1 MFTNETSA
9 ARAQGVAVHSTYRP
23 DVMLIGRARC
33 RPKCQGACPGH
44 PVDVGR
50 PEFRCDGGGY

>member
-1 MFTNETSA
+1 
-9 ARAQGVAVHSTYRP
+9 
-23 DVMLIGRARC
+23 MLIGRARC

-50 PEFRCDGGGY
+50 PEFRCDDGGYLKKMGPLLTRGFFVRLRAC